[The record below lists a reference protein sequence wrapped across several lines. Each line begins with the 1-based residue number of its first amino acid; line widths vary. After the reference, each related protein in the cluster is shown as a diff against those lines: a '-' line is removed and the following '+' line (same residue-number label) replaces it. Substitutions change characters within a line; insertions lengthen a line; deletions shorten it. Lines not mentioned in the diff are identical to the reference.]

1 MWTSEAVWKDKIVN
15 LTVWMEMLPK
25 KPLCKYHKYS
35 YALIKRLFPT
45 NITNCNLF
53 YFRPF
58 RIFARYFLCTY
69 VLPNK
74 GFTRNVFKKNST
86 FLSCRI
92 CLIDS
97 TMLKWWHTRIV
108 PHRTQLRR
116 FVQPISLSLFHL
128 WPRKVHSCGKWI
140 LSTRLNRHVIFC
152 WWCTLS
158 ALLNSA
164 MLYYTTLHCTAM

>member
-1 MWTSEAVWKDKIVN
+1 MNVN
-15 LTVWMEMLPK
+15 VAK
-25 KPLCKYHKYS
+25 KLCKYHKYS
-35 YALIKRLFPT
+35 YALTKRLCPPT
-45 NITNCNLF
+45 NVT
-53 YFRPF
+53 F

-69 VLPNK
+69 YQTKVSPEM
-74 GFTRNVFKKNST
+74 FSKKNSI

-158 ALLNSA
+158 ALLNSTQ
-164 MLYYTTLHCTAM
+164 LCCTTLHCTAQLCSTSKNLH